1 MNDEVQT
8 SSNRYL
14 VAPDAKKSA
23 EIIHVIST
31 VVDSV
36 GSPEYRVVLWQQLY
50 LFDNSKIENNDDL
63 GADERLPM
71 NEQKD

>member
-8 SSNRYL
+8 SSNRHL
-14 VAPDAKKSA
+14 VAPDAKNQQ

-36 GSPEYRVVLWQQLY
+36 ESPEYRVVL
-50 LFDNSKIENNDDL
+50 
-63 GADERLPM
+63 
-71 NEQKD
+71 